1 MRYGALNPVSDGV
14 QMAVMEDEKILL
26 ETFVPMKSR
35 EASGLPGFV
44 EKELAKLQLEIA
56 DIGCWTTGAGP
67 GGFTA
72 LRMTAALVA
81 AWAPEHDEIKF
92 RCVPAAFALVDGL
105 PGNEGDELDCL
116 FDGRNH
122 EVLLYGLVFKN
133 GRWENRDFSTVL
145 NESSF
150 KEYCA
155 KGGKRFAADC
165 KEAEA
170 VLKITGSEAEL
181 ITREAVCAG
190 LIRTQVFPYDN
201 NADNL
206 VYIREA
212 VELRA

>member
-14 QMAVMEDEKILL
+14 QLAVMEDDRTLL
-26 ETFVPMKSR
+26 ETFAPMKSR
-35 EASGLPGFV
+35 EASGLPDFV
-44 EKELAKLQLEIA
+44 AKELAALHLDIA
-56 DIGCWTTGAGP
+56 DIAFWTTGAGP

-81 AWAPEHDEIKF
+81 AWTLEHEKIKF

-105 PGNEGDELDCL
+105 AGYEGEELDCL

-133 GRWENRDFSTVL
+133 GRWEKRDFNAVL
-145 NESSF
+145 NADAF

-155 KGGKRFAADC
+155 AGKRRFIADC
-165 KEAEA
+165 REYDSI
-170 VLKITGSEAEL
+170 LKITGTQE
-181 ITREAVCAG
+181 ITARNAVCAG
-190 LIRTQVFPYDN
+190 LIRTEVFPYDN

-212 VELRA
+212 VEFRG

>member
-1 MRYGALNPVSDGV
+1 MRYAALNPVSDGV
-14 QMAVMEDEKILL
+14 QLAVIENGKILL
-26 ETFVPMKSR
+26 ETFAPMKSR

-44 EKELAKLQLEIA
+44 EKELAALHLNIA
-56 DIGCWTTGAGP
+56 DISFWTTGAGP

-81 AWAPEHDEIKF
+81 AWALEHEEIKF

-105 PGNEGDELDCL
+105 PGTEGKELDCL

-122 EVLLYGLVFKN
+122 EVLLYGLVFRN
-133 GRWENRDFSTVL
+133 GRWENRNFNAVL
-145 NESSF
+145 NESTF

-155 KGGKRFAADC
+155 ATTGSFIADS
-165 KEAEA
+165 KEYAS
-170 VLKITGSEAEL
+170 VIKITGEQKVIARNSL
-181 ITREAVCAG
+181 CAG
-190 LIRTQVFPYDN
+190 LIRTDLFPYDN

-212 VELRA
+212 VEFRA

>member
-1 MRYGALNPVSDGV
+1 MRYAALNPVSDGV
-14 QMAVMEDEKILL
+14 QLAVMEEEKTLL

-44 EKELAKLQLEIA
+44 EKELAALQLNIA
-56 DIGCWTTGAGP
+56 DIDFWTTGAGP

-81 AWAPEHDEIKF
+81 AWALEHDEIKF

-105 PGNEGDELDCL
+105 PGAEGEELDCL

-122 EVLLYGLVFKN
+122 ELLLYGLVFRN
-133 GRWENRDFSTVL
+133 GRWENRNFNAVL
-145 NESSF
+145 DENAF
-150 KEYCA
+150 NEYCA
-155 KGGKRFAADC
+155 RGKRRFVADS
-165 KEAEA
+165 KEYASII
-170 VLKITGSEAEL
+170 KITDS
-181 ITREAVCAG
+181 REIIVRDALCSG
-190 LIRTQVFPYDN
+190 LIRTDLFPYDN

-212 VELRA
+212 VEFRA